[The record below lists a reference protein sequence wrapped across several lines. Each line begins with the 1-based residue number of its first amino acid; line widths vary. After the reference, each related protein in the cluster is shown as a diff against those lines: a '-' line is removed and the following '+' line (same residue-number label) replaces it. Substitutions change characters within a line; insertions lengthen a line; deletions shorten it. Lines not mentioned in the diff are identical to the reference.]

1 MWVFKR
7 TLKDHLVLRVGEEIE
22 YADWFVDASFAVH
35 EDFCSHTGGLMMMAP
50 DGGAIVSSSI
60 KQQLNTRSSTEAELV
75 AVDDMA
81 AKGLWGK
88 NFLESQGMKIKNRL
102 HQDNQSAIL
111 LEEKRMTSVGKR
123 SRHIN
128 VLYFFIR
135 DLVEKGL
142 VEIQYCP
149 AERMVADFLTK
160 PLQGSIFLRF
170 KNRIFGGKHE

>member
-1 MWVFKR
+1 
-7 TLKDHLVLRVGEEIE
+7 
-22 YADWFVDASFAVH
+22 
-35 EDFCSHTGGLMMMAP
+35 MMMAP

-81 AKGLWGK
+81 AKVLWVK
-88 NFLESQGMKIKNRL
+88 NFLQSQGMEIKNRL

-111 LEEKRMTSVGKR
+111 LEGKGMTSVGKR

-128 VLYFFIR
+128 VRYFFIR

-149 AERMVADFLTK
+149 AEGMVADFLTK
-160 PLQGSIFLRF
+160 PLQGSMFLRF
-170 KNRIFGGKHE
+170 KNRILGKKRE

>member
-1 MWVFKR
+1 M
-7 TLKDHLVLRVGEEIE
+7 E

-35 EDFCSHTGGLMMMAP
+35 EDFRSHTGGLMMMSP

-81 AKGLWGK
+81 AKILWVK
-88 NFLESQGMKIKNRL
+88 NFLGSQGVEVRSRL
-102 HQDNQSAIL
+102 HQDNQSTIL
-111 LEEKRMTSVGKR
+111 LEEKGMTLAGKR

-128 VLYFFIR
+128 VRYFFIR

-142 VEIQYCP
+142 VEIEYCP
-149 AERMVADFLTK
+149 TGGMVADFLTK
-160 PLQGSIFLRF
+160 PLQGTPFHRF
-170 KNRIFGGKHE
+170 KDRILGRKRQ